1 MALDRKQKAFRY
13 FPIMPIDANN
23 INFEQ
28 AIVRLLVLL
37 HTNGKQ
43 ITRTGR
49 DVLYPDNLVDILKDN
64 TKCFEGITDST
75 RERLMKNW
83 ISSDFATT
91 VIEGKGRQGKPRISN
106 LKPLHIST
114 IKLLDPRIRSQDRD
128 TSVFLYNVFKGD
140 GGSNTKNYLM
150 DFLIEGT
157 KKEGTFNLVTDEE
170 KFNSLDIET
179 QFLLRILDSFR
190 VDNPSTREREVP
202 SFKALCEAQ
211 QKQFFYDI
219 IIILV
224 YKKSV
229 PRRELF
235 HYLTVLL
242 NFHCALFAMKT
253 FNQIN
258 AIVDTQKAKCGLC
271 KSIAGGIDFSKLCK
285 CDFQPKIFVDLTL
298 GQDKICDMLSKRS
311 VDVNY
316 NDMYRYFKSHYK
328 LVKIAEF
335 AATKGQKDL
344 GPEQLIGFL
353 NHPDLNGH
361 FSYELSRIISDPE
374 MEDNEN
380 LQEILK
386 MDIPAIDKFIE
397 ILCNDPANWKLRTRN
412 HKSMM
417 TSLCNMNRDD
427 GFLQGGRGRKR
438 KYVLGN
444 ILLEV
449 LVQLAVVSADP
460 SKGFKTQPI
469 TIVSFVEWL
478 KDRYGIYINEWPNG
492 SDSPETA
499 KALTNNFNALKD
511 RLRQLGFYT
520 DLSDASNSQVIKPRF
535 KVEPE

>member
-1 MALDRKQKAFRY
+1 
-13 FPIMPIDANN
+13 MPIDANN
-23 INFEQ
+23 IIFEQ

-37 HTNGKQ
+37 HTSGKP
-43 ITRTGR
+43 ISRTGK
-49 DVLYPDNLVDILKDN
+49 DFLYADDLVEILKQN
-64 TKCFEGITDST
+64 TAHFDGITDPV

-83 ISSDFATT
+83 INSDYATSI
-91 VIEGKGRQGKPRISN
+91 IEGKGRQGRPRISN

-140 GGSNTKNYLM
+140 GGSSAKSFLM

-157 KKEGTFNLVTDEE
+157 KKEGSFNLVTDEE
-170 KFNSLDIET
+170 RFNNLDIET

-190 VDNPSTREREVP
+190 VDNPSTREKEVP
-202 SFKALCEAQ
+202 GFKALCEAQ
-211 QKQFFYDI
+211 QRQFFYDI
-219 IIILV
+219 ILILV
-224 YKKSV
+224 YKNNV

-242 NFHCALFAMKT
+242 NFHCALFVMKT

-271 KSIAGGIDFSKLCK
+271 KSIAGGIDFNKLCK
-285 CDFQPKIFVDLTL
+285 CDFQTKIFVDLTL

-316 NDMYRYFKSHYK
+316 NEMYRYFKSHYK

-344 GPEQLIGFL
+344 GPEQLMGFL

-361 FSYELSRIISDPE
+361 FSYELSRIIADPD

-380 LQEILK
+380 LKEILK
-386 MDIPAIDKFIE
+386 MEMPALDKFVE
-397 ILCNDPANWKLRTRN
+397 ILCNDPSNWKLRTTN
-412 HKSMM
+412 HKKLM
-417 TSLCNMNRDD
+417 TSLCNMNKDD

-444 ILLEV
+444 VLLEV

-460 SKGFKTQPI
+460 AKGFKTQPI

>member
-49 DVLYPDNLVDILKDN
+49 DVLFPENLVDILKEN
-64 TKCFEGITDST
+64 TNYFEGITDPT
-75 RERLMKNW
+75 RERLMRNW
-83 ISSDFATT
+83 ISADYATT
-91 VIEGKGRQGKPRISN
+91 IIEGKGRQGRARISN

-140 GGSNTKNYLM
+140 GGGSAKSFLM

-157 KKEGTFNLVTDEE
+157 KKEGSFNLVTDEE
-170 KFNSLDIET
+170 KFNNLDIET

-190 VDNPSTREREVP
+190 VDNPSTREKEVP
-202 SFKALCEAQ
+202 GFKSMCEAQ

-224 YKKSV
+224 YKNNV

-242 NFHCALFAMKT
+242 NFHCALFVMKS

-271 KSIAGGIDFSKLCK
+271 KSIAGGIDFNKLCK

-316 NDMYRYFKSHYK
+316 NEMYRYFKSHYK

-361 FSYELSRIISDPE
+361 FSYELSRIIADPD

-380 LQEILK
+380 IQEILK

-417 TSLCNMNRDD
+417 TSLCNMNKDD
-427 GFLQGGRGRKR
+427 GFLQGGRGKKR

-444 ILLEV
+444 VLLEV

-460 SKGFKTQPI
+460 AKGFKTQPI

-499 KALTNNFNALKD
+499 KALSNNFNALKD

>member
-1 MALDRKQKAFRY
+1 
-13 FPIMPIDANN
+13 MPIDANN

-64 TKCFEGITDST
+64 TKYFEGISDTV

-91 VIEGKGRQGKPRISN
+91 VNEGKGRHGEPRISN
-106 LKPLHIST
+106 LKPLHLST

-128 TSVFLYNVFKGD
+128 VSVFLYNVFKGD
-140 GGSNTKNYLM
+140 GSSSAKNLLM

-157 KKEGTFNLVTDEE
+157 KKEGSFNLVTDEDN
-170 KFNSLDIET
+170 FHRLDIET

-190 VDNPSTREREVP
+190 VDNPSTREKDVP
-202 SFKALCEAQ
+202 SFKSMCEAHQ
-211 QKQFFYDI
+211 RQFFYDV
-219 IIILV
+219 IILLV
-224 YKKSV
+224 YRNSV
-229 PRRELF
+229 PRRELL

-242 NFHCALFAMKT
+242 NFHCALFVMKT
-253 FNQIN
+253 FTQVN
-258 AIVDTQKAKCGLC
+258 AIVETHKTKCSSC
-271 KSIAGGIDFSKLCK
+271 KSIASSSEFNKLCK
-285 CDFQPKIFVDLTL
+285 CDFQPKMFVDLTL
-298 GQDKICDMLSKRS
+298 GQDKICDSLSKRS
-311 VDVNY
+311 VDMNY
-316 NDMYRYFKSHYK
+316 SEMFRYIKTHYK
-328 LVKIAEF
+328 LVKLAEF

-361 FSYELSRIISDPE
+361 FSYELSRIIGDPD
-374 MEDNEN
+374 MEGNEN

-386 MDIPAIDKFIE
+386 MDIPPLDKFIE
-397 ILCNDPANWKLRTRN
+397 ILCNDPANWKFRTRN

-427 GFLQGGRGRKR
+427 GFLQGGRGKKR

-444 ILLEV
+444 VLLEV

-460 SKGFKTQPI
+460 SKGFNTQPI
-469 TIVSFVEWL
+469 TIASFVEWL
-478 KDRYGIYINEWPNG
+478 KNRYGLYINSWPSG

-499 KALTNNFNALKD
+499 KALTNNYNALKD

-535 KVEPE
+535 KVEPA

>member
-1 MALDRKQKAFRY
+1 
-13 FPIMPIDANN
+13 MPIDANN

-49 DVLYPDNLVDILKDN
+49 DVLYPDSLVDILKEN
-64 TKCFEGITDST
+64 TKYFEGITDST

-83 ISSDFATT
+83 ISSDYATT
-91 VIEGKGRQGKPRISN
+91 VIEGKGRQGRPRISN

-140 GGSNTKNYLM
+140 GGSSAKSFLM

-157 KKEGTFNLVTDEE
+157 KKEGSFNLVTDEE
-170 KFNSLDIET
+170 RFNDLDIET

-202 SFKALCEAQ
+202 GFKALCEAQ
-211 QKQFFYDI
+211 QRQFFYDI
-219 IIILV
+219 ILILV
-224 YKKSV
+224 YKNNV

-242 NFHCALFAMKT
+242 NFHCALFVMKT

-271 KSIAGGIDFSKLCK
+271 KSIAGGIDFNKLCK

-316 NDMYRYFKSHYK
+316 NEMYRYFKSHYK

-361 FSYELSRIISDPE
+361 FSYELSRIIADPD

-386 MDIPAIDKFIE
+386 MDIPALDKFVE

-444 ILLEV
+444 VLLEV

-460 SKGFKTQPI
+460 AKGFKTQPI